1 MQEVGALLKFPLI
14 YDSDSMFYK
23 HLILYPP
30 VVGWVLKSCKLTGV
44 YLIIRRTPF
53 RAGPPDRVD
62 TAKSSKKE
70 EDDDNWELPQGGL
83 PG

>member
-1 MQEVGALLKFPLI
+1 MSGGGRAEGYIYCRTRIFISTSSRRVYQLKTCF
-14 YDSDSMFYK
+14 
-23 HLILYPP
+23 
-30 VVGWVLKSCKLTGV
+30 LTRGV
-44 YLIIRRTPF
+44 RLQSYLIIRRTPF